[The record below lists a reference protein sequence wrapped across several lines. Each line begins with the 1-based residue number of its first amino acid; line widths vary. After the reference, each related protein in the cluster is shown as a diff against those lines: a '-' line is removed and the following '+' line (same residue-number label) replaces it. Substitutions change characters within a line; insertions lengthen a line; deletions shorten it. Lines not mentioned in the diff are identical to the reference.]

1 MKDKLTTMKNKLK
14 TLKIENCRLF
24 NRIKELKTKVES
36 MNEMKNVDAAI
47 DFIDKDFNDEKCE
60 YENE

>member
-14 TLKIENCRLF
+14 TLKIENRDLF
-24 NRIKELKTKVES
+24 DRIKELKIKVES
-36 MNEMKNVDAAI
+36 MNEMKDVDTAI
-47 DFIDKDFNDEKCE
+47 DFLDKDFDDEKRE